1 MINRIIS
8 IKRVSKKGKFVN
20 RGKAGSLWKEKQG
33 GADRTEW

>member
-20 RGKAGSLWKEKQG
+20 RAKTGFLWKEKQG
-33 GADRTEW
+33 RADRMEW